1 MKYYST
7 SGNNELI
14 GLEEAVMRSL
24 SPDGGVYMPETIP
37 YIPKALFN
45 NISEMSLTD
54 ISYVVGTQLFRSIE
68 PEVIND
74 IVKDVMAFP
83 IPLVKISDRCYSLE
97 LFHGPTGS
105 FKDVGTRFMARI
117 LTHFRS
123 SGSKDPRP
131 VNVLVATSGDTGA
144 AVADAFGGIDG
155 VSVHIL
161 YSKVH
166 NSNRNLGFMQSHE
179 SNIHP
184 VEVRGTFDEC
194 QNMVRAAILDRDLSR
209 SMRLTSANS
218 LNIARLL
225 PQTFYY
231 FHAYARLVE
240 YGENPHGMV
249 ISTPCGNLGNLTAA
263 LLSKQ
268 MGLPIAGMLAAGSA
282 GERLWGDIRG
292 DIFST
297 TPNEVTL
304 STNLSRIH
312 HIVEQNP
319 ELKSIIGC
327 HTYSNNDID
336 SQIYDT
342 YNKSGYLMGRNSAM
356 ACRALGEI
364 PSGSGVGVFLSTSNP
379 SGYAAHL
386 NELLGDNVI
395 DEPDVRRHHKPDRN
409 RHVIAPTYQALR
421 KYLLDNSN

>member
-179 SNIHP
+179 SNIQMLLQP
-184 VEVRGTFDEC
+184 VF
-194 QNMVRAAILDRDLSR
+194 
-209 SMRLTSANS
+209 
-218 LNIARLL
+218 
-225 PQTFYY
+225 
-231 FHAYARLVE
+231 
-240 YGENPHGMV
+240 
-249 ISTPCGNLGNLTAA
+249 
-263 LLSKQ
+263 
-268 MGLPIAGMLAAGSA
+268 
-282 GERLWGDIRG
+282 
-292 DIFST
+292 
-297 TPNEVTL
+297 
-304 STNLSRIH
+304 
-312 HIVEQNP
+312 
-319 ELKSIIGC
+319 
-327 HTYSNNDID
+327 
-336 SQIYDT
+336 SQI
-342 YNKSGYLMGRNSAM
+342 
-356 ACRALGEI
+356 
-364 PSGSGVGVFLSTSNP
+364 
-379 SGYAAHL
+379 
-386 NELLGDNVI
+386 
-395 DEPDVRRHHKPDRN
+395 
-409 RHVIAPTYQALR
+409 
-421 KYLLDNSN
+421 